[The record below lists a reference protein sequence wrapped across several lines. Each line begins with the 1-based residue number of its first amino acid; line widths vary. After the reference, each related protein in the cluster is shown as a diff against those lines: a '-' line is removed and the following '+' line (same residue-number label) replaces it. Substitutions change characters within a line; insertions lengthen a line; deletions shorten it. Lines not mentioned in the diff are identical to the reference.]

1 MDAAGIPPGNAY
13 PLRLGSPALLV
24 SARRRQIIGLR
35 DRHRA
40 AINSECRP

>member
-1 MDAAGIPPGNAY
+1 MGVPPHGA
-13 PLRLGSPALLV
+13 LV

-40 AINSECRP
+40 AIDSELRP